1 MATIN
6 KDLHVKIDNNLYD
19 KIRTLSFSE
28 RKSISEIVRDG
39 LEQYFKLKSETN
51 KDLEL
56 LLEEKDEKR
65 ILEILQKN
73 EVMSWADV
81 KKGYNLK

>member
-1 MATIN
+1 MATIS
-6 KDLHVKIDNNLYD
+6 KDLHVKIDPSLYD

-28 RKSISEIVRDG
+28 RKSISDIVRDG
-39 LEQYFKLKSETN
+39 LEQYFKTKSESN
-51 KDLEL
+51 KDLEI
-56 LLEEKDEKR
+56 LLEEDDENR

-73 EVMSWADV
+73 EVMSWSDV